1 MPKSPL
7 WLFDVNSRFIFQRF
21 NLLLRLLSLLEPQI
35 REDAQIACLST
46 FALLLLLFFQL
57 NVFLVMF
64 RILSPVKEEFDWRT

>member
-7 WLFDVNSRFIFQRF
+7 WLFDVNSRFIFQHF

-35 REDAQIACLST
+35 RKDAQIGCLTT

-57 NVFLVMF
+57 NVFDHV
-64 RILSPVKEEFDWRT
+64 RILSPIKEFDRRT